1 MQDIL
6 MINNMYAAY
15 SATSSYSEK
24 NLSDLSKLVKE
35 RGAHAEKREAAAEDK
50 TMQMDR
56 LVISSEALELLKK
69 ANA

>member
-24 NLSDLSKLVKE
+24 NLSDLSKLVKD
-35 RGAHAEKREAAAEDK
+35 RGMNAEKREAAADDK